1 MTAITRAEVQEIVDA
16 SAKKVIDEMSNL
28 FADFMGMV
36 DKRFVAVED
45 RLTAIE
51 EDIAKMKADIEELK
65 GNVATL
71 KDDVEVLK
79 DDVRHLRQNM
89 REVKTTLT
97 TLDGRLEALEND
109 VKELYFMHT
118 KKPNPVLASS
128 KYDKLPVEEKVNV
141 LNIQVQ
147 KLAKQIGVAL

>member
-36 DKRFVAVED
+36 DKRFTSLENDV
-45 RLTAIE
+45 
-51 EDIAKMKADIEELK
+51 AKMKENL
-65 GNVATL
+65 
-71 KDDVEVLK
+71 EVLN
-79 DDVRHLRQNM
+79 DDVRHLKYDM

-141 LNIQVQ
+141 LNTQVQ
-147 KLAKQIGVAL
+147 KLARQIGVVL